1 MNKTVLITGVSRKVG
16 IGASMAIR
24 LASVGYNIFT
34 TYYRPYDQDMP
45 EWKKDDTDIQV
56 IEREISK
63 FPVKF
68 SSYECDL
75 SDITQIAK
83 IFDTVKKEIGP
94 VYGLIN
100 NACFSIDTNIDSLTA
115 ELIDKHYYINV
126 RAPMLLSQEFVK
138 RYRQNKNYSQ
148 GRIITLTSGYVT
160 EPNPG
165 NLAYSA
171 TKVAMNR
178 FTNSLSLEVAG
189 LGITVNSVDP
199 GATDTSWMS
208 RELKSEIL
216 ENAPMKRLGQPMDV
230 ANLIEF
236 LISEKA
242 QWITGQII
250 HSRGGL

>member
-1 MNKTVLITGVSRKVG
+1 MNKTVLITGVSRKAG
-16 IGASMAIR
+16 IGTSMAIR
-24 LASVGYNIFT
+24 LASAGYNIFT

-56 IEREISK
+56 IAREISK

-68 SSYECDL
+68 SNYECDL
-75 SDITQIAK
+75 SDIAQIAK
-83 IFDTVKKEIGP
+83 IFDTVEKEIGP

-148 GRIITLTSGYVT
+148 GRIITLTSGYVA

-171 TKVAMNR
+171 TKAAMNR

-199 GATDTSWMS
+199 GPTDTGWMS
-208 RELKSEIL
+208 RESKSEIL
-216 ENAPMKRLGQPMDV
+216 KNAPMKRLGQPMDV

-242 QWITGQII
+242 QWVTGQII
-250 HSRGGL
+250 HSRGGF

>member
-24 LASVGYNIFT
+24 IASVGYNIFT

-45 EWKKDDTDIQV
+45 EWKKDDTDVQV
-56 IEREISK
+56 IAREISK

-68 SSYECDL
+68 GSYECDL
-75 SDITQIAK
+75 SDIAQIAK
-83 IFDTVKKEIGP
+83 IFDTVEKEIGP

-148 GRIITLTSGYVT
+148 GRIITLTSGYVA

-171 TKVAMNR
+171 TKAAMNR
-178 FTNSLSLEVAG
+178 FINSLSLEVAG

-199 GATDTSWMS
+199 GPTDTGWMS
-208 RELKSEIL
+208 RESKSEIL
-216 ENAPMKRLGQPMDV
+216 KNAPMKRLGQPMDV

-242 QWITGQII
+242 QWVTGQII
-250 HSRGGL
+250 HSRGGF